1 MSADVQPP
9 PPPQQPKYSRYRS
22 VRQAAANASK
32 APPIESPPKSAETP
46 DTAIQRSRS
55 RYHRPSKPATAL
67 EHSPGVKVPSISEI
81 LPKLSAAQI
90 PQSGSNVPV
99 NDRAEELR
107 LKRATLAAQEKRRQR
122 QEQQEASTAQPRSR
136 ARGATVGNGPE
147 IPSGAQESALQ
158 QEGDKLQQANTQLTE
173 EEQVARILAE
183 QKRKDLERLE
193 AELAAAAAAPPQAGR
208 SSPPTEKAGIEKL
221 SFLTRKRAKSK
232 PASPRPSAD
241 TSPDKSSQEVSRTKS
256 DEQPRNILQGG
267 GGVVPGI
274 DAPKSAVNA
283 GERVCVHY
291 FGPVSHNLISRC
303 RGCSSAG
310 NSRRSIYPSPQKQL
324 PLTSYSLLPIS

>member
-22 VRQAAANASK
+22 VRQAAATTSK
-32 APPIESPPKSAETP
+32 APPVESPAKTTEPPNA
-46 DTAIQRSRS
+46 AIQRSRS
-55 RYHRPSKPATAL
+55 RYHRPSKPVASSD
-67 EHSPGVKVPSISEI
+67 HCSVGNVPSIPE
-81 LPKLSAAQI
+81 LSRQI
-90 PQSGSNVPV
+90 STAPPPQHGSNIPV

-122 QEQQEASTAQPRSR
+122 QEQQEAWTAEPRSR
-136 ARGATVGNGPE
+136 ARGATVDNARGR
-147 IPSGAQESALQ
+147 PSGAQERVLQ
-158 QEGDKLQQANTQLTE
+158 PDGDTLQQANAQLTE

-193 AELAAAAAAPPQAGR
+193 AELAAAAAAPPQTGR
-208 SSPPTEKAGIEKL
+208 SSPPTENAVIEKL
-221 SFLTRKRAKSK
+221 GFLTRRRAKSK

-241 TSPDKSSQEVSRTKS
+241 TNPDKSSQEVSRTRS

-283 GERVCVHY
+283 GERVCY
-291 FGPVSHNLISRC
+291 TLFDRYCI
-303 RGCSSAG
+303 
-310 NSRRSIYPSPQKQL
+310 
-324 PLTSYSLLPIS
+324 T

>member
-9 PPPQQPKYSRYRS
+9 PPPQQQKYTRYRS
-22 VRQAAANASK
+22 VRQAAATASK
-32 APPIESPPKSAETP
+32 APPVESPAKSAETP
-46 DTAIQRSRS
+46 NAAIQRSRS
-55 RYHRPSKPATAL
+55 RYHRPSKPVTSL
-67 EHSPGVKVPSISEI
+67 EHCPSGNVPSIPEVSRQFSTSQ
-81 LPKLSAAQI
+81 P
-90 PQSGSNVPV
+90 PQNGGNIPV

-122 QEQQEASTAQPRSR
+122 QEQQEASTSQPRSR
-136 ARGATVGNGPE
+136 ARGATIGNGPGRS
-147 IPSGAQESALQ
+147 SGAQERVLQ
-158 QEGDKLQQANTQLTE
+158 PEGDNLQQANEQLTE

-193 AELAAAAAAPPQAGR
+193 AELAAAAATPPAGR
-208 SSPPTEKAGIEKL
+208 SSPSTEKVGIEKL
-221 SFLTRKRAKSK
+221 AFLTRRRAKSK

-241 TSPDKSSQEVSRTKS
+241 TSPDKSSQEISRTKS

-283 GERVCVHY
+283 GERVCEHC
-291 FGPVSHNLISRC
+291 F
-303 RGCSSAG
+303 
-310 NSRRSIYPSPQKQL
+310 
-324 PLTSYSLLPIS
+324 